1 MEKGTSRDIR
11 TIFRFLDADRKEE
24 MEFFVNDAIQEEY
37 IELESEEQVREMFGD
52 VYRQFL
58 STLKTTDL
66 EKLKHYTGFSYKEI
80 NAILREKWNYE
91 ANGQLTPEK
100 KLHYQKVGYE
110 IGEILNR
117 CPSLNANLKVYRGT
131 SLKQFHEYGIFSLAD
146 LKEMEGKYFYEKG
159 FTSTSLVRK
168 RSLLGMSNFFTGERN
183 IEIEYLIPACCQDGG
198 LLMDS
203 VSSFYDEESEFLI
216 NKGSMSKILS
226 VEIDE
231 EKNTAFIRAALVP
244 QMVWDPPYMAEQQ
257 HQNKMG

>member
-11 TIFRFLDADRKEE
+11 TIFRFMDADRKEE

-37 IELESEEQVREMFGD
+37 MVLESEEQVRELFGD
-52 VYRQFL
+52 SYRQFL

-80 NAILREKWNYE
+80 NAIMRDKWNYE
-91 ANGQLTPEK
+91 ENGELTEEK
-100 KLHYQKVGYE
+100 KTRYKRTGYE
-110 IGEILNR
+110 ISEILNR
-117 CPSLNANLKVYRGT
+117 CPSLNANIKVYRGT
-131 SLKQFHEYGIFSLAD
+131 SLKQFHEYGIYSLAD
-146 LKEMEGKYFYEKG
+146 LKVMEGKYFYEKG
-159 FTSTSLVRK
+159 FTSTSLVRD
-168 RSLLGMSNFFTGERN
+168 RSLLGMSNFFTGDRN
-183 IEIEYLIPACCQDGG
+183 VEIEYLIPACSQDGG

-203 VSSFYDEESEFLI
+203 VSSFHDEESEFLI

-244 QMVWDPPYMAEQQ
+244 QMVWDPPYMVEQQ